1 MPRAIGAFLCTIEL
15 YFISF
20 VNDKENNTGPQ
31 FATMK
36 IYTKGG
42 DLGKTSLIGGTRV
55 PKSHIRIES
64 YGTVDELNSFI
75 GLLSDL
81 ETDEGVKTVLKEVQ
95 DRLFTIGSSLAC
107 DPEKESNLKIPD
119 LNEADIT
126 YLEHQIDAMN
136 NVLEPMRSFILPVGH
151 QAISTAHIARCV
163 CRRAERWC
171 VNLQEEALFVDPMVL
186 KYLNRLSDY
195 LFVVARYIG
204 HLNGVADQPW
214 KPRV

>member
-1 MPRAIGAFLCTIEL
+1 
-15 YFISF
+15 
-20 VNDKENNTGPQ
+20 
-31 FATMK
+31 MK

-171 VNLQEEALFVDPMVL
+171 VNLQEEDLFVDPMVL